1 LGMDK
6 VFRAWEPGQG
16 LLLPPSI
23 DEFVPE
29 GHLAHFV
36 REVVRRDL
44 DLGEIYAAYDEPRGY
59 PPYHPALMTA
69 LLLYAYTQGIRSS
82 RKIEE
87 GCRQRVDFMAVT
99 ALAKPDHDTI
109 NEFRRRHLSALE
121 RLFVQVLA
129 LCQREG
135 LTTLEHVAV
144 DGTKVLANA
153 SKHKAMSYGRMEEE
167 EKRLRAS
174 VRKWFEESDAIDREE
189 DKLYGKG
196 KSGNELPAWTR
207 DKEKRAQKV
216 REAKAALEAEA
227 KAAAAEQPAKEQPQ
241 EKEPKKGAGKRERSR
256 RAAKGE
262 PDPKAQF
269 NFTDP
274 ESRVMHTRQTFE
286 QSYNAQL
293 AVDAH
298 SQVIV
303 ACHVT
308 NRQRDA
314 ENLIPMVQ
322 QVRKNLG
329 RSPSEVSADAGYC
342 SEENLAGLRRH
353 RVRGYVATGGQRH
366 GTASATSF
374 AWQRKGP
381 LTRAMRSRLKRGAWR
396 SRYRLRKQTVEP
408 VIGQMKEARGFRRF
422 LLRGLAKVRGE
433 WSLAC
438 MAHNLLKL
446 FKAAPATA

>member
-1 LGMDK
+1 MDK

-29 GHLAHFV
+29 DHIAHFV

-44 DLGEIYAAYDEPRGY
+44 DLGAIYAAYVELRGY

-69 LLLYAYTQGIRSS
+69 LLLYAYTQGVRSS
-82 RKIEE
+82 RKIEQA
-87 GCRQRVDFMAVT
+87 CRQRVDFMAVT

-109 NEFRRRHLSALE
+109 NEFRRRHLPALE
-121 RLFVQVLA
+121 ALFVQVLS
-129 LCQREG
+129 LCRQEG
-135 LTTLEHVAV
+135 LAPMEHVAV

-174 VRKWFEESDAIDREE
+174 VRKWFEEAEAIDREE
-189 DKLYGKG
+189 DRLYGKG
-196 KSGNELPAWTR
+196 KRGDELPAWTR

-216 REAKAALEAEA
+216 REMKAQLEAEA
-227 KAAAAEQPAKEQPQ
+227 KEAAGKEGKEGAAE
-241 EKEPKKGAGKRERSR
+241 PK
-256 RAAKGE
+256 
-262 PDPKAQF
+262 PDPKAQR

-274 ESRVMHTRQTFE
+274 ESRVMRARQTFE
-286 QSYNAQL
+286 QAYNAQL

-303 ACHVT
+303 ARQVT
-308 NRQRDA
+308 NRQNDA
-314 ENLIPMVQ
+314 ENLIPMVE
-322 QVRKNLG
+322 QVRANVG
-329 RSPSEVSADAGYC
+329 AGPGEISADAGYC
-342 SEENLAGLRRH
+342 SEENLAGLRR
-353 RVRGYVATGGQRH
+353 RRLRAYVATGGQRH
-366 GTASATSF
+366 GTASATSS
-374 AWQRKGP
+374 AWQKRGP
-381 LTRAMRSRLKRGAWR
+381 LTQAMRSRLRRGGWR

-438 MAHNLLKL
+438 TAHNLLKL
-446 FKAAPATA
+446 FKAAAATA

>member
-29 GHLAHFV
+29 DHVAHFV

-44 DLGEIYAAYDEPRGY
+44 DLGAIYAAYGELRGY

-69 LLLYAYTQGIRSS
+69 LLLYAYTQGVRSS
-82 RKIEE
+82 RKIEQA
-87 GCRQRVDFMAVT
+87 CRQRVDFMAVT

-109 NEFRRRHLSALE
+109 NEFRRRHLAALE
-121 RLFVQVLA
+121 SLFVQVLA
-129 LCQREG
+129 LCRKEG
-135 LTTLEHVAV
+135 LTPAEHVAV

-174 VRKWFEESDAIDREE
+174 VRKWFEEADAIDREE

-196 KSGNELPAWTR
+196 KRGDELPAWTR
-207 DKEKRAQKV
+207 DKAKRAQKV

-227 KAAAAEQPAKEQPQ
+227 KAAAQGTPEGKQ
-241 EKEPKKGAGKRERSR
+241 EKKPARRERARR
-256 RAAKGE
+256 RAGAK

-274 ESRVMHTRQTFE
+274 ESRVMRTRQTFE
-286 QSYNAQL
+286 QAYNAQL
-293 AVDAH
+293 AVDAR

-308 NRQRDA
+308 NRQNDA
-314 ENLIPMVQ
+314 ENLLPMVQ
-322 QVRKNLG
+322 QVRRNLG
-329 RSPSEVSADAGYC
+329 RSPREVSADTGYC
-342 SEENLAGLRRH
+342 SEENLAGLKRH
-353 RVRGYVATGGQRH
+353 RVRGYLATGGQRH
-366 GTASATSF
+366 GAASATSS
-374 AWQRKGP
+374 AWQKKGP
-381 LTRAMRSRLKRGAWR
+381 LTRAMRSRLRRGAWR

-446 FKAAPATA
+446 FKAAPAPA